1 VVLERG
7 IEISHEEHDA
17 RMLYK
22 EELVSRFHFGGM
34 QQQQRLSTLLK
45 LVRCKVKLQLAAQII
60 MSDQGI
66 HG

>member
-1 VVLERG
+1 
-7 IEISHEEHDA
+7 
-17 RMLYK
+17 MLYK

-34 QQQQRLSTLLK
+34 QQQQRRSTILK
-45 LVRCKVKLQLAAQII
+45 LVRCKVKLQLAAWII